1 MTNESAAVFFDID
14 KTLLPGISMEALFA
28 IALLRGRLPGRF
40 GLLPFVVEGLRLLPK
55 GLTVARKANKGY
67 LAGATPEEV
76 CDWSRRIFDA
86 DAAPRID
93 DEARRWVAEERA
105 RGRAIVL
112 LTGMPDLLLAPFA
125 VYFEADLAVGTP
137 LEVDGRGRLTGRR
150 AGAHPYG
157 EAKRAIA
164 ERLCAEHRWNAARC
178 SAYGDHHSDAA
189 LLAWVGEAVAVD
201 PDPGLRETARA
212 RGWRIV
218 DRCRADRRRSR

>member
-1 MTNESAAVFFDID
+1 MTDRSAAAFFDVD

-40 GLLPFVVEGLRLLPK
+40 RWIPFLAEGIRLLPK

-76 CDWSRRIFDA
+76 QGWALRVFER

-93 DEARRWVAEERA
+93 DEPRRWVAEERA

-125 VYFEADLAVGTP
+125 AYFEADLAVGTP
-137 LEVDGRGRLTGRR
+137 LEVDARGRLTGRR
-150 AGAHPYG
+150 AGVHPYG
-157 EAKRAIA
+157 EVKRAIA
-164 ERLCAEHRWNAARC
+164 ERLCADRGWNPARC
-178 SAYGDHHSDAA
+178 SAYGDHASDAA

-201 PDPGLRETARA
+201 PDARLRRIAHA

-218 DRCRADRRRSR
+218 DRGRQGQS